1 MILPFMYGILKSIE
15 REFKV
20 TTNILLLED
29 DLTIAS
35 GLMYA
40 LEKEGYIPS
49 HCQTIDKAI
58 QAIKEKEFQLA
69 VLDMQLPDGNG
80 KEVGNLLIQKGVP
93 VIFLTIVDDENE
105 IVDCLERGAAEYIT
119 KPFRLR
125 ELLARV
131 KRSLRKEEGNEQTII
146 SAGDVSIDTT
156 AGKVYV
162 RGELVELTALEYRIL
177 LIFVMN
183 RSILLTR
190 EKILEKIWDSSGKY
204 VEDNTLTVYIKRLR
218 EKLGDALVIETV
230 RGMGYRVD

>member
-1 MILPFMYGILKSIE
+1 MM
-15 REFKV
+15 

-49 HCQTIDKAI
+49 HCQTIEKAI
-58 QAIKEKEFQLA
+58 QAIKEKAFQLA
-69 VLDMQLPDGNG
+69 ILDMQLPDGSG
-80 KEVGNLLIQKGVP
+80 KEVGNLLMQKGVP
-93 VIFLTIVDDENE
+93 IIFLTIVDDENE
-105 IVDCLERGAAEYIT
+105 IVDCLERGAVEYIT

-125 ELLARV
+125 ELLVRV
-131 KRSLRKEEGNEQTII
+131 KRSIQKEEGNEQAII
-146 SAGDVSIDTT
+146 SVKDVSIDTT

-177 LIFVMN
+177 LIFATN

-190 EKILEKIWDSSGKY
+190 EKILEKIWDSSGRF

-230 RGMGYRVD
+230 RGMGYRVDQ

>member
-1 MILPFMYGILKSIE
+1 M
-15 REFKV
+15 

-49 HCQTIDKAI
+49 HCQTIEKAI

-80 KEVGNLLIQKGVP
+80 KEVGNLLIQKGIP

-146 SAGDVSIDTT
+146 SVKDVSIDTT

-218 EKLGDALVIETV
+218 EKLGDALEIETV
-230 RGMGYRVD
+230 RGIGYRVD

>member
-1 MILPFMYGILKSIE
+1 MK
-15 REFKV
+15 

-35 GLMYA
+35 GLLYA
-40 LEKEGYIPS
+40 LEKEGYQPS
-49 HCQTIDKAI
+49 HCQTVGSAI
-58 QAIKEKEFQLA
+58 QAVREKAFQLA
-69 VLDMQLPDGNG
+69 ILDLQLPDGSG
-80 KEVGNLLIQKGVP
+80 KEVGNLLRKKGVP

-105 IVDCLERGAAEYIT
+105 IVDCLEQGAAEYIT

-131 KRSLRKEEGNEQTII
+131 KRSLRREDGSEQTII
-146 SAGDVSIDTT
+146 SIRDVSIDTT

-162 RGELVELTALEYRIL
+162 RGESVELTALEYRIL
-177 LIFVMN
+177 LIFAMN
-183 RSILLTR
+183 RSVLLTR
-190 EKILEKIWDSSGKY
+190 EKILEKIWDSSGKF

-230 RGMGYRVD
+230 RGMGYRVDS

>member
-1 MILPFMYGILKSIE
+1 M
-15 REFKV
+15 

-49 HCQTIDKAI
+49 HCQTIEKAI

-69 VLDMQLPDGNG
+69 ILDMQLPDGSG
-80 KEVGNLLIQKGVP
+80 KEVGNLLIHKGVP

-131 KRSLRKEEGNEQTII
+131 KRSLQKEEGNEQTII
-146 SAGDVSIDTT
+146 SAKDVSIDTT

-183 RSILLTR
+183 RSVLLTR

-204 VEDNTLTVYIKRLR
+204 VEDNTLNQ
-218 EKLGDALVIETV
+218 
-230 RGMGYRVD
+230 

>member
-1 MILPFMYGILKSIE
+1 M
-15 REFKV
+15 

-49 HCQTIDKAI
+49 HCQTIEKAI
-58 QAIKEKEFQLA
+58 QVIKEKAFQLA
-69 VLDMQLPDGNG
+69 ILDMQLPDGSG
-80 KEVGNLLIQKGVP
+80 KEVGNLLMQKGVP
-93 VIFLTIVDDENE
+93 IIFLTIVDDENE
-105 IVDCLERGAAEYIT
+105 IVDCLERGAVEYIT

-125 ELLARV
+125 ELLVRV
-131 KRSLRKEEGNEQTII
+131 KRSIQKEEGNEQAII
-146 SAGDVSIDTT
+146 SVRDVSIDTT

-177 LIFVMN
+177 LIFAMN

-190 EKILEKIWDSSGKY
+190 EKILEKIWDSSGRF

-218 EKLGDALVIETV
+218 EKLGDALIIETV
-230 RGMGYRVD
+230 RGMGYRVDQ

>member
-1 MILPFMYGILKSIE
+1 M
-15 REFKV
+15 

-49 HCQTIDKAI
+49 HCQTIEKAI
-58 QAIKEKEFQLA
+58 QDIKEKEFQLA

-146 SAGDVSIDTT
+146 SVRDISIDTT

-162 RGELVELTALEYRIL
+162 RGKLVELTALEYRIL

>member
-1 MILPFMYGILKSIE
+1 MILPFIYGILKPIE

-40 LEKEGYIPS
+40 LEKEGYMPS
-49 HCQTIDKAI
+49 HCQTIEKAI

-146 SAGDVSIDTT
+146 SIKDVSIDTT

-218 EKLGDALVIETV
+218 EKLGDALEIETV

>member
-1 MILPFMYGILKSIE
+1 MM
-15 REFKV
+15 

-29 DLTIAS
+29 DVTIAS

-40 LEKEGYIPS
+40 LEKEGYMPN
-49 HCQTIDKAI
+49 HYQTIEKAT
-58 QAIKEKEFQLA
+58 QAIREKAFQLA
-69 VLDMQLPDGNG
+69 ILDMQLPDGNG
-80 KEVGNLLIQKGVP
+80 KEVGGLLIKKGVP

-105 IVDCLERGAAEYIT
+105 IVDCLEQGAAEYIT

-131 KRSLRKEEGNEQTII
+131 KRSLKTEEGNEPTLI
-146 SAGDVSIDTT
+146 SIRDVSIDTT

-162 RGELVELTALEYRIL
+162 CGKLVELTALEYRIL
-177 LIFVMN
+177 LIFAMN

-190 EKILEKIWDSSGKY
+190 EKIIEKIWDSSGKF

-230 RGMGYRVD
+230 RGMGYRVDS

>member
-1 MILPFMYGILKSIE
+1 M
-15 REFKV
+15 

-40 LEKEGYIPS
+40 LEKEGYMPS
-49 HCQTIDKAI
+49 HCQTIEKAI

-146 SAGDVSIDTT
+146 SIKDVSIDTT

-218 EKLGDALVIETV
+218 EKLGDALEIETV

>member
-1 MILPFMYGILKSIE
+1 MILPFMFGILKPIE
-15 REFKV
+15 RKFKV

-49 HCQTIDKAI
+49 HCQTIEKAI
-58 QAIKEKEFQLA
+58 RAIKEKEFPLA
-69 VLDMQLPDGNG
+69 ILDMQLPDGSG
-80 KEVGNLLIQKGVP
+80 KEVGNLLLQKGVP

-131 KRSLRKEEGNEQTII
+131 KRSLQKEEGNEQTII
-146 SAGDVSIDTT
+146 SVKDVSIDTT

>member
-1 MILPFMYGILKSIE
+1 MMA
-15 REFKV
+15 V
-20 TTNILLLED
+20 NILLLED

-49 HCQTIDKAI
+49 HYPTIEKAV
-58 QAIKEKEFQLA
+58 QAAREKEYQLA
-69 VLDMQLPDGNG
+69 ILDIQLPDGNG
-80 KEVGNLLIQKGVP
+80 KEVGDLLMKKEIP
-93 VIFLTIVDDENE
+93 VIFLTVVDDESE
-105 IVDCLERGAAEYIT
+105 IVDCLEQGAAEYIT

-125 ELLARV
+125 ELLTRV
-131 KRSLRKEEGNEQTII
+131 KRSHRREEDNEQTII
-146 SAGDVSIDTT
+146 SIGEVSVDTT

-177 LIFVMN
+177 LIFARN

-190 EKILEKIWDSSGKY
+190 EKILEKIWDSSGKF

>member
-1 MILPFMYGILKSIE
+1 MILPFMYGILKPIE
-15 REFKV
+15 GEFKV

-49 HCQTIDKAI
+49 HCQTIEKAI

-69 VLDMQLPDGNG
+69 ILDMQLPDGNG

-131 KRSLRKEEGNEQTII
+131 KRSLQKEEGNEQTII
-146 SAGDVSIDTT
+146 SVKDVSIDTT

>member
-1 MILPFMYGILKSIE
+1 MMAA
-15 REFKV
+15 
-20 TTNILLLED
+20 NILLLED

-40 LEKEGYIPS
+40 LEKEGYIPI
-49 HCQTIDKAI
+49 HCQTIEKAI
-58 QAIKEKEFQLA
+58 QAIKEQKFQLA
-69 VLDMQLPDGNG
+69 VLDMQLPDGSG
-80 KEVGNLLIQKGVP
+80 KEVGNLLLKKGVP
-93 VIFLTIVDDENE
+93 VIYLTIVDDENE

-131 KRSLRKEEGNEQTII
+131 KRTLQKEEGNEQTII
-146 SAGDVSIDTT
+146 SAGDVSVDIA

-162 RGELVELTALEYRIL
+162 RGGFVELTALEYRIL

-183 RSILLTR
+183 RSVLLTR

-230 RGMGYRVD
+230 RGMGYRVDS